1 MNFKKQ
7 GIGILIVAMSLA
19 TAWAIRGQFGHEQGA
34 AWAGAIGGLAL
45 VLVSKRKD
53 WYDKMVLVALASAI
67 GWGAGGMISYG
78 MVVGYG
84 HSDDF
89 LNAFYGIGMLFVIGA
104 LFGLLGGGL
113 VGLVLDST
121 KNNKV
126 RWGAL
131 VSEMVAGGL
140 ISYFFLVEQIGFKM
154 TPPRSEAWAII
165 FGAGLAM
172 LWYMARENRNS
183 AIRVAIF
190 SAFGAGFGFA
200 FGNFLQVLG
209 NVYEVPFNMWN
220 VMEYS
225 IGFFGGSAMAYG
237 VLSSTW
243 PIDEAK
249 PKSWTNRVALLV
261 VVVFIPLIVY
271 RESLSYDTLLKR
283 LGELSNIVSVTS
295 TSTIA
300 AILILL
306 TMALLLIW
314 KLNKTSFDKSD
325 IVLFL
330 FVYLGVYIGMSY
342 IVTGLFAGNF
352 HINHHLYILNVIVLI
367 IFIKGNKYGVSM
379 ESTNR
384 IQAFKWLGYF
394 LALVVLLMLLAYI
407 ATSVHGELPGRQN
420 RFEIN
425 V

>member
-19 TAWAIRGQFGHEQGA
+19 TAWAVRGQFGHEQGA

-53 WYDKMVLVALASAI
+53 WYDKMVLVALASGI

-84 HSDDF
+84 HSNDF

-126 RWGAL
+126 RWGAV

-172 LWYMARENRNS
+172 LWYMARENRHS

-209 NVYEVPFNMWN
+209 NVYEVSFNMWN
-220 VMEYS
+220 VMEYC

-237 VLSSTW
+237 VYSSAW
-243 PIDEAK
+243 PIAEAK
-249 PKSWTNRVALLV
+249 PKIWTNRVALFV
-261 VVVFIPLIVY
+261 VAVFIPLIVY

-283 LGELSNIVSVTS
+283 LGELPNIVSVTS

-300 AILILL
+300 AALILL
-306 TMALLLIW
+306 TMALILIW
-314 KLNKTSFDKSD
+314 KLNKSSFEKRDV
-325 IVLFL
+325 VLFL
-330 FVYLGVYIGMSY
+330 FVYLGVYIVMSY
-342 IVTGLFAGNF
+342 LVTGLFAGDL
-352 HINHHLYILNVIVLI
+352 HVNHHLYILNVLI
-367 IFIKGNKYGVSM
+367 LFMLIKGNKYEVSV
-379 ESTNR
+379 ETING
-384 IQAFKWLGYF
+384 IHAYKWLGYF
-394 LALVVLLMLLAYI
+394 LVLVLFLALLAFI

-420 RFEIN
+420 RF
-425 V
+425 

>member
-1 MNFKKQ
+1 MNLKKQ
-7 GIGILIVAMSLA
+7 GIRILIVAMSLA

-89 LNAFYGIGMLFVIGA
+89 LNAFYGIGMLFVIGG

-121 KNNKV
+121 KDNKV

-140 ISYFFLVEQIGFKM
+140 ISYFFLIEQIGFKM

-165 FGAGLAM
+165 LGAGLAM

-183 AIRVAIF
+183 SIRVAIY
-190 SAFGAGFGFA
+190 SALGAGFGFA

-225 IGFFGGSAMAYG
+225 IGFFSGSAMAYG
-237 VLSSTW
+237 VFSSTW
-243 PIDEAK
+243 PIDEEK
-249 PKSWTNRVALLV
+249 PKTWTNRVALFV
-261 VVVFIPLIVY
+261 VAVFIPLIVY
-271 RESLSYDTLLKR
+271 RESLSYQTLLKR
-283 LGELSNIVSVTS
+283 LGEISNLASVTS
-295 TSTIA
+295 TSTIVA
-300 AILILL
+300 ALVLL
-306 TMALLLIW
+306 TMAIILMW
-314 KLNKTSFDKSD
+314 KLKKSSFEKND

-330 FVYLGVYIGMSY
+330 FIYLGVYIVMSY
-342 IVTGLFAGNF
+342 IVTGLFAGSF
-352 HINHHLYILNVIVLI
+352 HINHHLYILNAIVLFMLIKANKYEVNVETTNEIHAYKWLRYLVLLVLI
-367 IFIKGNKYGVSM
+367 I
-379 ESTNR
+379 
-384 IQAFKWLGYF
+384 A
-394 LALVVLLMLLAYI
+394 LLAFI
-407 ATSVHGELPGRQN
+407 ATSVHGELPGKRN
-420 RFEIN
+420 RF
-425 V
+425 

>member
-19 TAWAIRGQFGHEQGA
+19 TAWAVRGQFGHEQGA

-53 WYDKMVLVALASAI
+53 WYDKMVLVALASGI

-84 HSDDF
+84 HSNDF

-126 RWGAL
+126 RWGAV

-172 LWYMARENRNS
+172 LWYMARENRHS

-209 NVYEVPFNMWN
+209 NVYEVTFNMWN
-220 VMEYS
+220 VMEYC

-237 VLSSTW
+237 VYSSAW
-243 PIDEAK
+243 PIAEAK
-249 PKSWTNRVALLV
+249 PKIWTNRVALFV
-261 VVVFIPLIVY
+261 VAVFIPLIVY

-283 LGELSNIVSVTS
+283 LGELPNIVSVTS

-300 AILILL
+300 AALILL
-306 TMALLLIW
+306 TMALILIW
-314 KLNKTSFDKSD
+314 KLNKSSFEKRDV
-325 IVLFL
+325 VLFL
-330 FVYLGVYIGMSY
+330 FVYLGVYIVMSY
-342 IVTGLFAGNF
+342 LVTGLFAGDL
-352 HINHHLYILNVIVLI
+352 HVNHHLYILNVLI
-367 IFIKGNKYGVSM
+367 LFMLIKGNKYEVSV
-379 ESTNR
+379 ETING
-384 IQAFKWLGYF
+384 IHAYKWLGYF
-394 LALVVLLMLLAYI
+394 LVLVLFLALLAFI

-420 RFEIN
+420 RF
-425 V
+425 

>member
-1 MNFKKQ
+1 MNIKKQ

-53 WYDKMVLVALASAI
+53 WYDKMVLVALAAGI

-89 LNAFYGIGMLFVIGA
+89 LNAFYGMGMLFVIGG

-113 VGLVLDST
+113 VGLVLDTT

-126 RWGAL
+126 RWGA
-131 VSEMVAGGL
+131 VISEMVAGGL

-190 SAFGAGFGFA
+190 SAFGGGFGFA

-209 NVYEVPFNMWN
+209 NVFEVPFNMWN

-225 IGFFGGSAMAYG
+225 IGFFGGSGMAYG
-237 VLSSTW
+237 VFSSTW
-243 PIDEAK
+243 PIDEVR
-249 PKSWTNRVALLV
+249 PKTWTNRVALFV
-261 VVVFIPLIVY
+261 VAVFVPLIVY
-271 RESLSYDTLLKR
+271 RESLSYETLLKR
-283 LGELSNIVSVTS
+283 LGEIPNLEAVAL
-295 TSTIA
+295 TSTIVA
-300 AILILL
+300 SLVLL
-306 TMALLLIW
+306 TMALILIW
-314 KLNKTSFDKSD
+314 KLKKNTFEKTD
-325 IVLFL
+325 IALFL
-330 FVYLGVYIGMSY
+330 FIYLGVYIVMSY
-342 IVTGLFAGNF
+342 MVTGLFAGNF
-352 HINHHLYILNVIVLI
+352 HINHHLYIANFILLFIL
-367 IFIKGNKYGVSM
+367 IKGNAYGSHV
-379 ESTNR
+379 ETTTELPTNN
-384 IQAFKWLGYF
+384 WLRY
-394 LALVVLLMLLAYI
+394 LVVLVLVIALLAFI

-420 RFEIN
+420 RF
-425 V
+425 